1 MSTPWI
7 GEAGASTPT
16 HCHGGLLLCRGSGSR
31 PQPTV
36 GVAVTGEWAR
46 ASRMSIAQADSC
58 LKSGCGPFTQVC
70 RCVCGGFCGSRGGG
84 WSGDVVVSIV
94 AVGASGLPGSAPRE
108 SCPQDL
114 LELTSTSGEGDL
126 GRQLGSPDS
135 QAGVRSYD
143 HSSLQPQSP
152 RFQRFSCLSLPR
164 TWDYRHV
171 PPHSTTFLQ
180 KHLCMNGDLLCCLAH
195 VKLLGS
201 SRPPALASP
210 GAEIKV

>member
-1 MSTPWI
+1 MYRGVPKRFCRPLGLVRLAPRHRRTATE
-7 GEAGASTPT
+7 GFCFVGAQGVVLS
-16 HCHGGLLLCRGSGSR
+16 
-31 PQPTV
+31 QP
-36 GVAVTGEWAR
+36 VAVTGEWAR

-58 LKSGCGPFTQVC
+58 LKSGCGPFTQV
-70 RCVCGGFCGSRGGG
+70 RRRVCGGFCGSRGGG

-94 AVGASGLPGSAPRE
+94 AVGASGLPGTAPRE

-114 LELTSTSGEGDL
+114 LELTSTGGEGDL

-135 QAGVRSYD
+135 QAGVRACD

-171 PPHSTTFLQ
+171 PS
-180 KHLCMNGDLLCCLAH
+180 HLSILSFIYLVTKD
-195 VKLLGS
+195 
-201 SRPPALASP
+201 
-210 GAEIKV
+210 